1 MPEAGLL
8 HARVR
13 TIDAPLDLLAV
24 ARGCDPALPLFLWEH
39 PARGEAMLAVGVA
52 REIVTRGPDRF
63 ATASA
68 SARRILDAIDGDAT
82 ARATLRV
89 VGGFAFSDETS
100 EPAWPALRLV
110 LPRLLWI
117 RAGGRTTLTEI
128 RDDGDT
134 PSETTVDA
142 APWAPAA
149 DTLRLHAGPVDPASR
164 ARWAERVDRVRAR
177 IADGTLTKAVLA
189 RRRRLVADAPID
201 PAMLVAR
208 ARATRPTCFN
218 VWMRERGGTSL
229 VASTPELLV
238 RRAGDAVVAS
248 ALAGSAAR
256 GRDADADARA
266 GEALLACPK
275 NAHEHAIV
283 VDAVRTALATVADD
297 VTASASPALLSLPEV
312 HHLATVVTGRLR
324 APASVFD
331 VGGVLHPTPA
341 VCGTPRAPARTLI
354 EEEEPERGWYTGALG
369 WMDHAGDGALA
380 VVLRSAL
387 VAERELTL
395 WAGAGIVA
403 GSDADAELA
412 ETEAKMRALVA
423 PFLGP
428 PRATPA
434 TTRDPEPDASA
445 TMAGAS

>member
-1 MPEAGLL
+1 MPEIGLL

-13 TIDAPLDLLAV
+13 TFDEPLDLLAV
-24 ARGCDPALPLFLWEH
+24 ARACDPATPLFFWEH

-68 SARRILDAIDGDAT
+68 SARRILDAIAGDDA

-89 VGGFAFSDETS
+89 VGGFAFSDEAS
-100 EPAWPALRLV
+100 EPPWPAARLV
-110 LPRLLWI
+110 LPRRTWI
-117 RAGGRTTLTEI
+117 RTAGRTTLTEI

-134 PSETTVDA
+134 PSEATIDV
-142 APWAPAA
+142 APTGAIA
-149 DTLRLHAGPVDPASR
+149 DTLRLHFAPVDPASR
-164 ARWAERVDRVRAR
+164 ARWAERVERVRAR
-177 IADGTLTKAVLA
+177 IAAGTLEKAVLA

-201 PAMLVAR
+201 PAVLVAR

-218 VWMRERGGTSL
+218 VWIRERGGTSL

-238 RRAGDAVVAS
+238 RRAGDAVIAS

-266 GEALLACPK
+266 GEDLLVCPK
-275 NAHEHAIV
+275 NAREHAIV

-297 VTASASPALLSLPEV
+297 VAASASPVLLSLPEV

-324 APASVFD
+324 TPASVLD

-341 VCGTPRAPARTLI
+341 VCGAPRVPARAVI
-354 EEEEPERGWYTGALG
+354 EHEEPERGWYTGALG
-369 WMDHAGDGALA
+369 WMDRAGDGELA
-380 VVLRSAL
+380 VALRSAL
-387 VAERELTL
+387 VAGSELTL

-423 PFLGP
+423 PFLAP

-434 TTRDPEPDASA
+434 TTRDPEPAAPA

>member
-1 MPEAGLL
+1 MAEAGLL

-13 TIDAPLDLLAV
+13 TLTEPLDLLAI
-24 ARGCDPALPLFLWEH
+24 ARACDPATPLFLWEH

-68 SARRILDAIDGDAT
+68 AARRMLDGIDGDAG
-82 ARATLRV
+82 AHATLRV
-89 VGGFAFSDETS
+89 VGGFAFSDES
-100 EPAWPALRLV
+100 SDAAWPAARLV
-110 LPRLLWI
+110 LPRRLWI
-117 RAGGRTTLTEI
+117 RAAGRTTLTEI
-128 RDDGDT
+128 WDADDVPFEVDLVT
-134 PSETTVDA
+134 ENATTS
-142 APWAPAA
+142 
-149 DTLRLHAGPVDPASR
+149 DTLRLYVGPVDPAAR
-164 ARWAERVDRVRAR
+164 ARWAERVERVRAR
-177 IADGTLTKAVLA
+177 IAAGTLEKAVLA

-201 PAMLVAR
+201 PAILVAR

-218 VWMRERGGTSL
+218 VWIRERGGTSL

-238 RRAGDAVVAS
+238 RRAGDAVTAS

-256 GRDADADARA
+256 GRDPGADARA
-266 GEALLACPK
+266 GEALLACAK

-283 VDAVRTALATVADD
+283 VGAVRAALASVADD
-297 VTASASPALLSLPEV
+297 VTASAAPALLSLPEV

-324 APASVFD
+324 APASVLD

-341 VCGTPRAPARTLI
+341 VCGAPSTPARALI
-354 EEEEPERGWYTGALG
+354 EHEEPERGWYTGALG
-369 WMDHAGDGALA
+369 WMDRAGDGELA
-380 VVLRSAL
+380 VALRSAL
-387 VAERELTL
+387 VADRELTL

-423 PFLGP
+423 PFLAP
-428 PRATPA
+428 PRATPT
-434 TTRDPEPDASA
+434 TTRDPDPAASA
-445 TMAGAS
+445 AMTGAS